1 MRVISLINGSLISE
15 TMTVYALHYAKQLN
29 ASVDLV
35 YIKGR
40 DSLKDIMLNVENL
53 RLIAQSLEVE
63 IEYSTFD
70 SLLQLKE
77 FVEDKDVDMLFCSTR
92 QKHTIF
98 DRSFVKSLIAQN
110 IKVDLAVLKV
120 VKLGNASTIENII
133 MPIRDTKLSVKKF
146 TLFSTFSLAYNA
158 KSEIYSLDEISSKD
172 MYKVTPKIIKS
183 RLKDILFGLRH
194 YLKLLRAL
202 GVTFAIKHD
211 FALTE
216 GERVKSHIAKH
227 HYDLAI
233 VGAHHEKAL
242 FSHHPI
248 DILFENP
255 MINTIYFLPHKD

>member
-15 TMTVYALHYAKQLN
+15 TMTVYALNYAKQLN
-29 ASVDLV
+29 ASVNLV
-35 YIKGR
+35 YIKGG
-40 DSLKDIMLNVENL
+40 DSLKYIMLSVENL
-53 RLIAQSLEVE
+53 KLIADNLGVE

-70 SLLQLKE
+70 SLLQFKE
-77 FVEDKDVDMLFCSTR
+77 FVDEKNVDMLFCSTR
-92 QKHTIF
+92 QQHTIF
-98 DRSFVKSLIAQN
+98 DKSFVKSLITQN
-110 IKVDLAVLKV
+110 VKADLAVVKV
-120 VKLGNASTIENII
+120 VKLGNVLAIENII
-133 MPIRDTKLSVKKF
+133 MPIRETKLSVKKF

-172 MYKVTPKIIKS
+172 MYKVTPKIIKA

-194 YLKLLRAL
+194 YLKLLREL
-202 GVTFAIKHD
+202 GVRFAIKHD
-211 FALTE
+211 FALAE

-233 VGAHHEKAL
+233 VGAHPEKAL

-255 MINTIYFLPHKD
+255 MINTIYYLPHKD

>member
-15 TMTVYALHYAKQLN
+15 TMTVYALNYAKQLN
-29 ASVDLV
+29 ASVNLV
-35 YIKGR
+35 YIKGG
-40 DSLKDIMLNVENL
+40 DSLKYIMLSVENL
-53 RLIAQSLEVE
+53 KLIADNLGVE

-70 SLLQLKE
+70 SLLQFKE
-77 FVEDKDVDMLFCSTR
+77 FVDEKNVDMLFCSTR
-92 QKHTIF
+92 QQHTIF
-98 DRSFVKSLIAQN
+98 DKSFVKSLITQN
-110 IKVDLAVLKV
+110 VKADLAVVKV
-120 VKLGNASTIENII
+120 VKLGNVLAIENII
-133 MPIRDTKLSVKKF
+133 MPIRETKLSVKKF

-172 MYKVTPKIIKS
+172 MYKVTPKIIKA

-194 YLKLLRAL
+194 YLKLLREL
-202 GVTFAIKHD
+202 GVRFAIKHD
-211 FALTE
+211 FALAE

-233 VGAHHEKAL
+233 VGAHPEKAL

-255 MINTIYFLPHKD
+255 MINAIYYLPHKD